1 LAWGITGSVG
11 FALASGVSTLR
22 QDSDLDLLLR
32 ASKPLPRGEARSLL
46 ALLQAS
52 PARIDMQV
60 DTGHGGFA
68 LAEWAGNADRVLL
81 KTGRGPLLVSD
92 PWVDDAS

>member
-1 LAWGITGSVG
+1 M
-11 FALASGVSTLR
+11 STAHEPLR
-22 QDSDLDLLLR
+22 PHDLR
-32 ASKPLPRGEARSLL
+32 ASKRLPRDEARSLL

-52 PARIDMQV
+52 PARIDRQV

-68 LAEWAGNADRVLL
+68 LAKWAGHADPGLL
-81 KTGRGPLLVSD
+81 KTGRGPLLVPD